1 LDKRLLKIPQMMFEN
16 KRLANMALLIN
27 DTEYDKK
34 GYGYKYGYGYGYSER
49 ESKTPWWK
57 KFLKI

>member
-1 LDKRLLKIPQMMFEN
+1 MFEN

-27 DTEYDKK
+27 DTDYDKK